1 MTQAQSILVV
11 EDEGDIRD
19 LIILHLK
26 RDGYAVD
33 SAADGEEGMK
43 KLSSMKYDLIVL
55 DWMLPGMS
63 GLEIVKTLRATG
75 MNLPTPVLMVTA
87 RVEAT
92 DIVRGLEAGADDY
105 VTKPFELPV
114 LLARV
119 RALLRRISKPAAP
132 EGDSGLIQCGNL
144 VVNPESY
151 DVRCNGESIQ
161 LTLSEYKLLLTLV
174 QNRGRVLTRD
184 QLIDNVQGQGVTVV
198 DRAIDTHIFGLRKK
212 LGSCADLVETVRGVG
227 YRVKTEI

>member
-1 MTQAQSILVV
+1 
-11 EDEGDIRD
+11 
-19 LIILHLK
+19 
-26 RDGYAVD
+26 
-33 SAADGEEGMK
+33 
-43 KLSSMKYDLIVL
+43 
-55 DWMLPGMS
+55 
-63 GLEIVKTLRATG
+63 
-75 MNLPTPVLMVTA
+75 
-87 RVEAT
+87 
-92 DIVRGLEAGADDY
+92 
-105 VTKPFELPV
+105 
-114 LLARV
+114 
-119 RALLRRISKPAAP
+119 
-132 EGDSGLIQCGNL
+132 